1 MNSHLNL
8 IESKIVTQKQ
18 AVAKCVE
25 WKKNGPIVFTNGCFD
40 ILHSGHLHYLT
51 SAASLGHKLIVGLN
65 SDKSIAS
72 LKGKNRP
79 FNKEADRLLMLASL
93 AFIDAVILFD
103 EDTPIK
109 LIESVCPDVLV
120 KGGDYK
126 EEEIVGHQIVK
137 KQGGKVISLEFLEG
151 YSTTNFVQKIKNGKN

>member
-1 MNSHLNL
+1 M
-8 IESKIVTQKQ
+8 
-18 AVAKCVE
+18 
-25 WKKNGPIVFTNGCFD
+25 
-40 ILHSGHLHYLT
+40 
-51 SAASLGHKLIVGLN
+51 
-65 SDKSIAS
+65 
-72 LKGKNRP
+72 
-79 FNKEADRLLMLASL
+79 
-93 AFIDAVILFD
+93 AFIGAVILFD

-137 KQGGKVISLEFLEG
+137 KKGGKVISLEFLEG